1 MTSMP
6 KQTEVEGPTRADGTA
21 GAAGART
28 VGAPG
33 AGAGTASAP
42 LRSKK
47 PHRDTGMAY
56 IMLAPVLILLSIFV
70 IWPAIQAIYL
80 SFFDWSF
87 YAESEFVGWKNFQ
100 DVLTDEKF
108 WAAVIRG
115 LQFVLMTVPV
125 QLLIA
130 FLVAS
135 LAVSVSRKVSALLKI
150 SIYIPSVISGVIA
163 SITFVMIYDY
173 SGGILNAI
181 INLVGLPNQAW
192 LGDPRW
198 ALAAIGVP
206 AVWLGLGIATLI
218 MVAAMLDIP
227 DSFYESAELEGAGW
241 FQRTRYITIPQM
253 KIVLL
258 YLLVTGFVGAIQQY
272 ELPLVMTGGGPSEST
287 ELPNLFIFNHF
298 RGDTYVGY
306 SIAAALLL
314 FVVLGSISSV
324 IFRIVNSEKLVD

>member
-100 DVLTDEKF
+100 DVLT
-108 WAAVIRG
+108 A
-115 LQFVLMTVPV
+115 VPV

-253 KIVLL
+253 KNVLL